1 VFPWQSAVVSPGMT
15 DSRAKAIDDLDLL
28 LVALDELADLLVVV
42 RGRYVNARESLS
54 AGDSVET
61 ALSKAKAAE
70 TRELVTASLD
80 EFEKCRHVS
89 RLSMIAGGINEGMSI
104 NAISKSWGVSR
115 QLISR
120 LVAMIPKDGEQ

>member
-1 VFPWQSAVVSPGMT
+1 MT
-15 DSRAKAIDDLDLL
+15 DSRTKAIDDLDLL
-28 LVALDELADLLVVV
+28 LVALDELAELLAVV
-42 RGRYVNARESLS
+42 RGRYLNARESLA
-54 AGDSVET
+54 AGDSFEA
-61 ALSKAKAAE
+61 ALSNAQAAQ

-89 RLSMIAGGINEGMSI
+89 RLSMIAGGLSEGMSI